1 MRCAIP
7 TIRERRCEHGQMGAP
22 LASSSRQPRSPD
34 LPKSPRGWLTA
45 GITVGIVV
53 LLLIPIGAAMQI
65 VLTAQFDDRTKTQA
79 IVMMDPSRF
88 WGDDGDVLQSRIDH
102 AAELYKAN
110 VAPVIM
116 LTGRDR
122 VTEIERRML
131 IAKGVPNRDIVN
143 FTTGVDTL
151 GSLQMIGAV
160 MSDLHWDSATIVTDP
175 PNAARASA
183 IASGFGIDAHVSPA
197 KSGPGTAMTSDYVG
211 RETAALLRYYL
222 LTRWTQPQ
230 LVHSASH

>member
-1 MRCAIP
+1 MS
-7 TIRERRCEHGQMGAP
+7 
-22 LASSSRQPRSPD
+22 ASPADSSRQNRTPD

-45 GITVGIVV
+45 GITLVIVLV
-53 LLLIPIGAAMQI
+53 LLVPIGAAMQI
-65 VLTAQFDDRTKTQA
+65 VLTAQFDDRTQTQA
-79 IVMMDPSRF
+79 IVLMDPSRF
-88 WGDDGDVLQSRIDH
+88 WGDDSAVLQSRIDH
-102 AAELYKAN
+102 AADLYQTQ

-116 LTGRDR
+116 LTGRDHI
-122 VTEIERRML
+122 TAIERRML

-143 FTTGVDTL
+143 FTTSVDTL
-151 GSLQMIGAV
+151 GSLQMIASV
-160 MSDLHWDSATIVTDP
+160 MGDLNMQSATLVTDP

-183 IASGFGIDAHVSPA
+183 IANGFGIDAHLSPA

-230 LVHSASH
+230 LIQTKTT

>member
-1 MRCAIP
+1 MS
-7 TIRERRCEHGQMGAP
+7 AP
-22 LASSSRQPRSPD
+22 SAASPRQNRTPD

-45 GITVGIVV
+45 LITLAIVIV
-53 LLLIPIGAAMQI
+53 LLIPIGAAMQI
-65 VLTAQFDDRTKTQA
+65 VLTAQFDDRTHTQA
-79 IVMMDPSRF
+79 IVLMDPSRF

-102 AAELYKAN
+102 AAELYQAK

-116 LTGRDR
+116 LTGRDHI
-122 VTEIERRML
+122 TGIERKLL
-131 IAKGVPNRDIVN
+131 IAKGVPDRDIVN

-151 GSLQMIGAV
+151 GSLQMIAAV

-183 IASGFGIDAHVSPA
+183 IANGFGIDAHVSPA

-211 RETAALLRYYL
+211 RETAALLRYYF

-230 LVHSASH
+230 LIHAATN

>member
-1 MRCAIP
+1 
-7 TIRERRCEHGQMGAP
+7 MGAP
-22 LASSSRQPRSPD
+22 PTSSSRQLRTPD

-45 GITVGIVV
+45 GITLGIVV

-79 IVMMDPSRF
+79 IVLMDPSRF
-88 WGDDGDVLQSRIDH
+88 WGDDGDVLKSRIDH
-102 AAELYKAN
+102 AAELYRTK

-131 IAKGVPNRDIVN
+131 IAKGVPSRDIVN

-183 IASGFGIDAHVSPA
+183 IANGFGIDAHVSPA

-211 RETAALLRYYL
+211 RETAALLRYYF

-230 LVHSASH
+230 LVHSAEN

>member
-1 MRCAIP
+1 MS
-7 TIRERRCEHGQMGAP
+7 AP
-22 LASSSRQPRSPD
+22 SADSSRQNRTPD

-45 GITVGIVV
+45 LITLGIVV
-53 LLLIPIGAAMQI
+53 ILLIPIGAAMQI
-65 VLTAQFDDRTKTQA
+65 VLTAQFDDRTQTQA
-79 IVMMDPSRF
+79 IVLMDPSRF
-88 WGDDGDVLQSRIDH
+88 WGDDSDVLQSRIDH
-102 AAELYKAN
+102 AASLYQAK

-116 LTGRDR
+116 LTGRDH
-122 VTEIERRML
+122 VTDIERNLL
-131 IAKGVPNRDIVN
+131 IAKGVPDRDIVN

-151 GSLQMIGAV
+151 GSLQMIAAV

-230 LVHSASH
+230 LIHAPTN